1 MKNIL
6 ISTGGSGG
14 HVLPAKILSE
24 HLQSSFN
31 VYISTDLRG
40 LKYLNNKKDNVI
52 FINTPKLNINIFFIF
67 KIFKLIYL
75 VFKTVLLLKKNKIYS
90 VFSTGG
96 YMSLPI
102 CFGAKLLGIKIF
114 LLGPNIVLGRA
125 NRFFL
130 RFCNKIFSYTGEL
143 KKFPKKFE
151 HKIQI
156 ISPLVKKNFY
166 EKREIK
172 TENKVFSL
180 LVVGGSQGAKIFD
193 DIIKDTIISSSKK
206 NKIKIIQQT
215 HKSNIDNLKNIY
227 NEAKIE
233 NIIFDFE
240 ENLADL
246 IYQSDLCITRAGAS
260 TLAELSIMNKPFL
273 TVPLISAKDNHQFEN
288 ANFYQNLDCCW
299 VMSQKDFNVVNL
311 GNFLDH
317 VIINKSEYNVKKN
330 NLKKNNFRN
339 SWNDINQKLLETIN
353 EN

>member
-6 ISTGGSGG
+6 ITTGGSGG
-14 HVLPAKILSE
+14 HVVPAKILSE
-24 HLQSSFN
+24 HLQLRFN
-31 VYISTDLRG
+31 VFISTDLRG
-40 LKYLNNKKDNVI
+40 LKYLDNQKNNI
-52 FINTPKLNINIFFIF
+52 ILINTPKLNLNIFFIF

-75 VFKTVLLLKKNKIYS
+75 VFKTVLFLKKKKINY

-114 LLGPNIVLGRA
+114 LLEPNIVLGRA

-130 RFCNKIFSYTGEL
+130 RFCNKIFSYSEDL
-143 KKFPKKFE
+143 KKFPEKFK
-151 HKIQI
+151 HKIKK

-166 EKREIK
+166 EKRQIK
-172 TENKVFSL
+172 IDNKIFSL

-193 DIIKDTIISSSKK
+193 DIIKDTIISLSKK

-215 HKSNIDNLKNIY
+215 HKNNIDNLKKTY

-233 NIIFDFE
+233 NTIFDFE
-240 ENLADL
+240 ENLVDL
-246 IYQSDLCITRAGAS
+246 IYQSDFCVTRAGAS

-273 TVPLISAKDNHQFEN
+273 TIPLISAKDNHQFEN
-288 ANFYQNLDCCW
+288 ANFYENLDCCW

-311 GNFLDH
+311 EKFLDH
-317 VIINKSEYNVKKN
+317 IIINKSEYNVKKD
-330 NLKKNNFRN
+330 NLKKHNFNN
-339 SWNDINQKLLETIN
+339 SWNDINQKILDTID

>member
-14 HVLPAKILSE
+14 HVVPAKILSE
-24 HLQSSFN
+24 HLQLSFN
-31 VYISTDLRG
+31 VFISTDLRG
-40 LKYLNNKKDNVI
+40 LKYLDNKKDNI
-52 FINTPKLNINIFFIF
+52 ILINTPKLNLNVFFIF

-114 LLGPNIVLGRA
+114 LLEPNIVLGRS

-130 RFCNKIFSYTGEL
+130 RFCNKIFSYAGDL
-143 KKFPKKFE
+143 KKFPEKFK
-151 HKIQI
+151 HKIQK

-166 EKREIK
+166 DKRQIK
-172 TENKVFSL
+172 TDNKVFSL

-193 DIIKDTIISSSKK
+193 DIIKDTIISLSKK

-215 HKSNIDNLKNIY
+215 HKSNIDNLKKIY

-233 NIIFDFE
+233 NTIFDFE

-246 IYQSDLCITRAGAS
+246 IYQSDFCITRAGAS

-273 TVPLISAKDNHQFEN
+273 TIPLISAKDNHQFEN
-288 ANFYQNLDCCW
+288 ANFYENLDCCW
-299 VMSQKDFNVVNL
+299 VMSQKDFNAVNL
-311 GNFLDH
+311 KKFLDY
-317 VIINKSEYNVKKN
+317 IIMNKSEYNIKKD
-330 NLKKNNFRN
+330 NLKKHNFKN
-339 SWNDINQKLLETIN
+339 SWNDINQKILDTID

>member
-6 ISTGGSGG
+6 ITTGGSGG
-14 HVLPAKILSE
+14 HVVPAKILSE
-24 HLQSSFN
+24 HLQLRFN
-31 VYISTDLRG
+31 VFISTDLRG
-40 LKYLNNKKDNVI
+40 LKYLDKQKNNI
-52 FINTPKLNINIFFIF
+52 ILINTPKLNLNIFFIY

-75 VFKTVLLLKKNKIYS
+75 VFKTVLFLKKKKINY

-114 LLGPNIVLGRA
+114 LLEPNIVLGRA

-130 RFCNKIFSYTGEL
+130 RFCNKIFSYSEDL
-143 KKFPKKFE
+143 KKFPEKFK
-151 HKIQI
+151 HKIKK

-166 EKREIK
+166 EKRQIK
-172 TENKVFSL
+172 IDNKVFSL

-193 DIIKDTIISSSKK
+193 DIIKDTIISLSKK

-215 HKSNIDNLKNIY
+215 HKNNIDNLKKTY

-233 NIIFDFE
+233 NTIFDFE
-240 ENLADL
+240 ENLVDL
-246 IYQSDLCITRAGAS
+246 IYQSDFCVTRAGAS

-273 TVPLISAKDNHQFEN
+273 TIPLISAKDNHQFEN
-288 ANFYQNLDCCW
+288 ANFYENLDCCW

-311 GNFLDH
+311 EKFLDH
-317 VIINKSEYNVKKN
+317 IIINKSEYNVKKD
-330 NLKKNNFRN
+330 NLKKHNFNN
-339 SWNDINQKLLETIN
+339 SWNDINQKILDTID

>member
-14 HVLPAKILSE
+14 HVVPAKILSE
-24 HLQSSFN
+24 HLQSNFN
-31 VYISTDLRG
+31 VLISSDLRG
-40 LKYLNNKKDNVI
+40 LRYLDEKKSDI
-52 FINTPKLNINIFFIF
+52 ILINTPKLNLSIFFILRMF
-67 KIFKLIYL
+67 QLIYL
-75 VFKTVLLLKKNKIYS
+75 VFKTVFLLKKNKIKA

-96 YMSLPI
+96 YMSLPV
-102 CFGAKLLGIKIF
+102 CLGAKLLGIKIYLF
-114 LLGPNIVLGRA
+114 EPNIVLGRA

-130 RFCNKIFSYTGEL
+130 RFCDKIFSYTEYL
-143 KKFPKKFE
+143 KHFPEKFK
-151 HKIQI
+151 HKIQK

-166 EKREIK
+166 EKRQIK
-172 TENKVFSL
+172 IEDKVFSL
-180 LVVGGSQGAKIFD
+180 LVIGGSQGAKIFD
-193 DIIKDTIISSSKK
+193 DIIKETIINFSKK

-227 NEAKIE
+227 DEAKIE
-233 NIIFDFE
+233 NIVFDFE

-288 ANFYQNLDCCW
+288 ANFYENLGCCW
-299 VMSQKDFNVVNL
+299 VMSQKDINVVNL
-311 GNFLDH
+311 RKFLDYI
-317 VIINKSEYNVKKN
+317 IINKSEYNVKKN
-330 NLKKNNFRN
+330 NLKKHNFQN
-339 SWNDINQKLLETIN
+339 SWNDINQKILNTIN

>member
-14 HVLPAKILSE
+14 HVVPAKILSE

-31 VYISTDLRG
+31 IFISTDLRG
-40 LKYLNNKKDNVI
+40 LKYLDNKKNEIILID
-52 FINTPKLNINIFFIF
+52 TPKLNLNIFFIF
-67 KIFKLIYL
+67 KIFKVIYL
-75 VFKTVLLLKKNKIYS
+75 VFKIALFLKKNRIYS
-90 VFSTGG
+90 IFSTGG
-96 YMSLPI
+96 YMSLPV

-114 LLGPNIVLGRA
+114 LFEPNIVLGRA

-130 RFCNKIFSYTGEL
+130 RFCNKIFSYTGDL
-143 KKFPKKFE
+143 KNFPKKFK
-151 HKIQI
+151 HKIQK

-166 EKREIK
+166 EKRQIK
-172 TENKVFSL
+172 IENELFSL

-193 DIIKDTIISSSKK
+193 DIIKDTIISLSKK
-206 NKIKIIQQT
+206 NRIKIIQQT
-215 HKSNIDNLKNIY
+215 RKSNIDNLKNIY

-273 TVPLISAKDNHQFEN
+273 TVPLISAKDNHQSEN
-288 ANFYQNLDCCW
+288 ANFYKNLDCCW

-311 GNFLDH
+311 EKFLDY
-317 VIINKSEYNVKKN
+317 IIMNKSEYNVKKD
-330 NLKKNNFRN
+330 NLKKHNFQN
-339 SWNDINQKLLETIN
+339 SWSDINQIILDTIN

>member
-14 HVLPAKILSE
+14 HVVPAKIISE

-31 VYISTDLRG
+31 VFISTDLRG
-40 LKYLNNKKDNVI
+40 LKYLDDKENDI
-52 FINTPKLNINIFFIF
+52 ILINTPKLNLNIFLIFNIF
-67 KIFKLIYL
+67 KVIYL
-75 VFKTVLLLKKNKIYS
+75 VFKTVILLKKNKICS

-96 YMSLPI
+96 YMSLPV

-114 LLGPNIVLGRA
+114 LLEPNIVLGRA
-125 NRFFL
+125 NKLFL
-130 RFCNKIFSYTGEL
+130 RFCNKIFSYTRDL
-143 KKFPKKFE
+143 KNFPKKFK
-151 HKIQI
+151 HKIKK
-156 ISPLVKKNFY
+156 ISPLVKKTFY
-166 EKREIK
+166 EKRQIK
-172 TENKVFSL
+172 TENKEFNI

-193 DIIKDTIISSSKK
+193 DIIKDTIVSLSKK

-215 HKSNIDNLKNIY
+215 HKNNIDILKNIY
-227 NEAKIE
+227 DEAKIE

-246 IYQSDLCITRAGAS
+246 IYRSDLCVTRAGAS

-288 ANFYQNLDCCW
+288 ANFYKNLDCCW

-311 GNFLDH
+311 GMFLDQ
-317 VIINKSEYNVKKN
+317 IIIDRSEYNVKKN
-330 NLKKNNFRN
+330 NLKKHNFQN
-339 SWNDINQKLLETIN
+339 SWNDINKKILDTIN

>member
-14 HVLPAKILSE
+14 HVVPAKILSE

-31 VYISTDLRG
+31 VFISTDLRG
-40 LKYLNNKKDNVI
+40 LKYLGDKEDDI
-52 FINTPKLNINIFFIF
+52 ILINTPKLNLDIFLVFNIF
-67 KIFKLIYL
+67 KVIYL
-75 VFKTVLLLKKNKIYS
+75 VFKTVLLLKKNKICS

-96 YMSLPI
+96 YMSLPV

-114 LLGPNIVLGRA
+114 LLEPNIVLGRS
-125 NRFFL
+125 NKLFL
-130 RFCNKIFSYTGEL
+130 RFCNKIFSYTRDIKNFPE
-143 KKFPKKFE
+143 KFK
-151 HKIQI
+151 HKIQK

-166 EKREIK
+166 EKRQIK
-172 TENKVFSL
+172 IENKEFNL

-193 DIIKDTIISSSKK
+193 DIIKDTIIRSSKK

-215 HKSNIDNLKNIY
+215 HKSNIDNLKNVY
-227 NEAKIE
+227 DEAKIE

-246 IYQSDLCITRAGAS
+246 IFQSDLCITRAGAS
-260 TLAELSIMNKPFL
+260 TLAELSLMNKPFL

-288 ANFYQNLDCCW
+288 ANFYENLDCCW
-299 VMSQKDFNVVNL
+299 VMNQKDFNSINL
-311 GNFLDH
+311 GNFLDYI
-317 VIINKSEYNVKKN
+317 IINRSEYNVKKN
-330 NLKKNNFRN
+330 NLKKHNFQN
-339 SWNDINQKLLETIN
+339 SWNDINQKLLDTIN